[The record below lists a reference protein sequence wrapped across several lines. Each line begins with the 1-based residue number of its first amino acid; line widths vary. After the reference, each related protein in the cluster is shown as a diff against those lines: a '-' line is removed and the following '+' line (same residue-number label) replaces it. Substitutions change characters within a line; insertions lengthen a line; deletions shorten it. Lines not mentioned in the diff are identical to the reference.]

1 MRSNNV
7 TGSATKAALKQDI
20 QDAIFDVVNAYEEA
34 EYEAYEEATGG
45 IARIV
50 NQYGADAV
58 IEAAGEGLLTS
69 NTTVRDIAL
78 SMKG

>member
-1 MRSNNV
+1 MSK
-7 TGSATKAALKQDI
+7 ATKAAEAALKQDI
-20 QDAIFDVVNAYEEA
+20 KDAIFDVVNAYDEA
-34 EYEAYEEATGG
+34 EYEAYDEATSG

-58 IEAAGEGLLTS
+58 IEAAGKRPLTS
-69 NTTVRDIAL
+69 GIKVRELAL